1 MKKCVMLRHFLI
13 LMFMLISNNADAA
26 EVNSNDNITLVPS
39 LELPRKVAK
48 RLIFLKN
55 NISDMAQ
62 IPQFA
67 QICDVVEQGQTVI
80 DKDILQAGLQ
90 QLHQYSF
97 TLDTNLNSSEADLV
111 KQYTQKIKNDLK
123 ELEVILVE
131 RALPSCCQN
140 TSCCTAVAPTTKVNS
155 CTKPTCFGKAEE
167 TGVADGSFDGKVRIN
182 SLAESSDCG
191 SGALVVKGGLGV
203 GGDLNICGRERI
215 SNRAPSLDCAHG
227 ALVVDGGVGIG
238 LNLNVCGDVA
248 VASTTESTDCTTG
261 ASVIAGG
268 QAIGGNLN
276 VCGKLHVFN
285 DRVSRTCDDGALVV
299 DGALGVGQNT
309 NICGLTHLQNT
320 TDSTKCTEGALVV
333 DGGAGFGKNVNICG
347 KVHIFDTTN
356 SGACNSGALVV
367 DGGVGIAKD
376 TNICGSLNVEGV
388 ISTNSYFAINGS
400 SVVASNIANCNL
412 SVGDNTNPIAN
423 GYSNTAVGESAMQ
436 NNQVGVRDTA
446 LGCQPLQNNIRGN
459 DDTAIGA
466 QALLNLS
473 GSDRNTACGSQ
484 TSFEALDVNDTVA
497 VGYAAL
503 HDNQTSQNTAV
514 GSYAMT
520 NNIFGGQ
527 DTAVGFEALRNNI
540 GADLPPPIDFFL
552 SPGSS
557 NTAVGHHSQRENLYG
572 FANTSVGSASLQ
584 NNFIGFQNV
593 AVGDNTLY
601 FNQAY
606 YNTAVG
612 SDSMYTNTVGIYNTA
627 VGESSLYFNIAGIY
641 NTSIGAESMVYNTV
655 GSWNSVCGFDALTS
669 GIAGFYN
676 CVLGANSLDAVLFP
690 RRNTI
695 VGYHSI
701 TGDDYLP
708 QVSIVDNATLGYQT
722 LEKTRTD
729 AQTAIGTQALKDN
742 IYGVRNTACGY
753 QALESLIG
761 IPGVRGYDNTVM
773 GFKAVQGNTKASYNT
788 AVGSQIEIS
797 TLDITPSNQNTVIG
811 AIANI
816 VGGSFN
822 VLAGYRSFTSDDSD
836 NNVVVGAN
844 AQRNSPNLNPVNDSI
859 TIGYNAYVA
868 PNLPNNYLPKGAI
881 TIGASSYI
889 QSEEGINIGY
899 KARTTKSDRS
909 ITIGSNATSDGIKN
923 ILIGPFAEIKTSVQG
938 KGDNVIIGDSNDCIG
953 YGNTAVGSI
962 SVINGTYNTLLGYYV
977 NNAPAGGGLN
987 TTLTYS
993 TQLGCYAAAKSSYT
1007 TLVGANTVA
1016 FPSAAGA
1023 TLVGAVSKAS
1033 GLRSVGVGYKAQPF
1047 GQSAISIGASSSA
1060 QALGSIAIG
1069 SSAKILA
1076 SGNGSVCI
1084 GATSSANFNNMV
1096 VIGRGLTPPATITSG
1111 SVVIGAGGNLPL
1123 NTIAINANNPI
1134 FPGSIT
1140 IGSNLGHP
1148 PGTGVYIFG
1157 FKPGKIPATMLST
1170 NPATGE
1176 VYAGPCLACVASGPL
1191 EGEYLFEDEF
1201 HRSPDTDKLI
1211 ELSPVITKT
1220 RMGDTETNSWALYA
1234 PEKPY
1239 YFCPELLVQNA
1250 SGEYLNGFDLEK
1262 FNVSMLTIV
1271 KKHDQKIKD
1280 QQGQISS
1287 QQQEINELQQKYE
1300 SIKTIIDKLLE
1311 NKRK

>member
-1 MKKCVMLRHFLI
+1 MKKCLLIKHFLI
-13 LMFMLISNNADAA
+13 LVLMLISNNVIAT
-26 EVNSNDNITLVPS
+26 EITSHENTTLIPS

-55 NISDMAQ
+55 NISNIEQ

-67 QICDVVEQGQTVI
+67 SICNFVEQGQTVI
-80 DKDILQAGLQ
+80 DKDIVQAGLRE
-90 QLHQYSF
+90 LSQYSF
-97 TLDTNLNSSEADLV
+97 SLDGLHNSEADLI
-111 KQYTQKIKNDLK
+111 KQYTQKIKSDLN

-140 TSCCTAVAPTTKVNS
+140 ISCCSAVAPTTKINS
-155 CTKPTCFGKAEE
+155 CTKPVCFGKAED
-167 TGVADGSFDGKVRIN
+167 TGAGDGNFDGKVRIN

-238 LNLNVCGDVA
+238 QNLNVCGDVA

-285 DRVSRTCDDGALVV
+285 DRTSRSCDDGAVV
-299 DGALGVGQNT
+299 IDGALGVGQNT

-503 HDNQTSQNTAV
+503 HDNQTSENTAV

-527 DTAVGFEALRNNI
+527 DTAVGFEALRNNV

-552 SPGSS
+552 APGSS

-612 SDSMYTNTVGIYNTA
+612 SDSMYTNTIGIYNTA
-627 VGESSLYFNIAGIY
+627 VGEQSLYLNIAGIY
-641 NTSIGAESMVYNTV
+641 NTSIGAETMVFNTV

-690 RRNTI
+690 YRNTI
-695 VGYHSI
+695 VGYHSV
-701 TGDDYLP
+701 TGDDFLP
-708 QVSIVDNATLGYQT
+708 QLSLVDNATLGYQT

-729 AQTAIGTQALKDN
+729 GQTAVGTQALRYN
-742 IYGVRNTACGY
+742 TYGVRNTACGY
-753 QALESLIG
+753 QALYSNIG
-761 IPGVRGYDNTVM
+761 NPLVDGYDNT
-773 GFKAVQGNTKASYNT
+773 AVGHIAIKDNAKGCYNT
-788 AVGSQIEIS
+788 AVGSQVIIS
-797 TLDITPSNQNTVIG
+797 NIGITPSNKNTVIG
-811 AIANI
+811 ALAS
-816 VGGSFN
+816 VDGGDYN
-822 VLAGYRSFTSDDSD
+822 VVAGYRALTPDVCSK
-836 NNVVVGAN
+836 NVIIGAN
-844 AQRNSPNLNPVNDSI
+844 AQIQAPNATLANCIAIGHGAYLSANLPKFPAKGEI
-859 TIGYNAYVA
+859 TIGSN
-868 PNLPNNYLPKGAI
+868 
-881 TIGASSYI
+881 SYI
-889 QSEEGINIGY
+889 ESEEGINIGY
-899 KARTTKSDRS
+899 LAQTGKSDRS
-909 ITIGSNATSDGIKN
+909 ITIGSNAKSDGIKN
-923 ILIGPFAEIKTSVQG
+923 ILIGAFAQHKTSVEG
-938 KGDNVIIGDSNDCIG
+938 KGDNIIIGDSNDSIG
-953 YGNTAVGSI
+953 YGNTVVGSI
-962 SVINGTYNTLLGYYV
+962 SAINGVYNTLLGYYV
-977 NNAPAGGGLN
+977 NNIPAGGGTNLD
-987 TTLTYS
+987 LIYS
-993 TQLGCYAAAKSSYT
+993 TQIGCYAGAKSDYT
-1007 TLVGANTVA
+1007 TLVGANVSALET
-1016 FPSAAGA
+1016 AAGA

-1033 GLRSVGVGYKAQPF
+1033 GFQSVGVGYRTQPF
-1047 GQSAISIGASSSA
+1047 GPKSVCVGAQGVAQGERCVAVGYDATIIASGIGSISIGA
-1060 QALGSIAIG
+1060 G
-1069 SSAKILA
+1069 
-1076 SGNGSVCI
+1076 
-1084 GATSSANFNNMV
+1084 SSANFKDMV
-1096 VIGRGLTPPATITSG
+1096 VIGTGLTPIGAG
-1111 SVVIGAGGNLPL
+1111 SVIIGAGGDTPL
-1123 NTIAINANNPI
+1123 NTIAINASNPT
-1134 FPGSIT
+1134 PGSIT
-1140 IGSNLGHP
+1140 IGTALGHI
-1148 PGTGVYIFG
+1148 PGTAGVYIFG

-1176 VYAGPCLACVASGPL
+1176 IYQGECVACIAAGPL
-1191 EGEYLFEDEF
+1191 EGEYLFDDGL
-1201 HRSPDTDKLI
+1201 HRSPNTDKLI

-1220 RMGDTETNSWALYA
+1220 RTGDTEINSWALYA

-1239 YFCPELLVQNA
+1239 YFCPELLVQNYA
-1250 SGEYLNGFDLEK
+1250 GEYLNGFDLEK
-1262 FNVSMLTIV
+1262 FNVMMFTIV

-1287 QQQEINELQQKYE
+1287 QQQEIDELQQKYE
-1300 SIKTIIDKLLE
+1300 HLKNILE
-1311 NKRK
+1311 NNMHKK

>member
-1 MKKCVMLRHFLI
+1 MKKCVLLKHFLI
-13 LMFMLISNNADAA
+13 LIFILISNNVSAT
-26 EVNSNDNITLVPS
+26 EINSNDNITLVPS
-39 LELPRKVAK
+39 LELPRKVTK

-55 NISDMAQ
+55 NISDMTQ
-62 IPQFA
+62 VPQFA
-67 QICDVVEQGQTVI
+67 HLCDAVEQGQTVI
-80 DKDILQAGLQ
+80 DKDIVQAGLQ
-90 QLHQYSF
+90 QLNQYSF
-97 TLDTNLNSSEADLV
+97 GLDTSQNSSEADLV
-111 KQYTQKIKNDLK
+111 KQYTQKIKSDLN

-140 TSCCTAVAPTTKVNS
+140 ISCCTAIAPSTKINT

-167 TGVADGSFDGKVRIN
+167 VGSGTGNFDGKVRIN

-191 SGALVVKGGLGV
+191 SGALVVKGGAGF
-203 GGDLNICGRERI
+203 GGDLNVCGKERI
-215 SNRAPSLDCAHG
+215 SNRSQSIDCAHG
-227 ALVVDGGVGIG
+227 ALVVEGGVGIG
-238 LNLNVCGDVA
+238 LNLNVCGEVS

-285 DRVSRTCDDGALVV
+285 DGNSTTCTDGAVV
-299 DGALGVGQNT
+299 IDGALGIGQNA

-376 TNICGSLNVEGV
+376 TNICGALNVEGV
-388 ISTNSYFAINGS
+388 ISTNSYFSINGS

-484 TSFEALDVNDTVA
+484 TSFGSLDVNDTVA

-520 NNIFGGQ
+520 NNVFGGQ

-552 SPGSS
+552 APGSS

-572 FANTSVGSASLQ
+572 FANTSVGSSSLQ

-612 SDSMYTNTVGIYNTA
+612 SNSMYTNAVGIYNTA

-676 CVLGANSLDAVLFP
+676 CVLGANSLDSVLLP
-690 RRNTI
+690 LRNTI

-701 TGDDYLP
+701 TGNDFLP

-729 AQTAIGTQALKDN
+729 GQTAIGTQSLKNN
-742 IYGVRNTACGY
+742 IYGERNTACGY
-753 QALESLIG
+753 QALYSNIG
-761 IPGVRGYDNTVM
+761 IPVAGYGFDNTAVGHISM
-773 GFKAVQGNTKASYNT
+773 YDSDPGFQNT
-788 AVGSQIEIS
+788 AVGSRTQITSAQIPADPTHDCVAIGFHS
-797 TLDITPSNQNTVIG
+797 RINKGQANTLVGAESYSRGSYNTIIGGYAQNWLAPVLPPPYSLDEG
-811 AIANI
+811 VI
-816 VGGSFN
+816 VGYGAYAYPAN
-822 VLAGYRSFTSDDSD
+822 GYSFTKG
-836 NNVVVGAN
+836 NVVLGYKAYGIDI
-844 AQRNSPNLNPVNDSI
+844 DSI
-859 TIGYNAYVA
+859 AIGYNA
-868 PNLPNNYLPKGAI
+868 
-881 TIGASSYI
+881 
-889 QSEEGINIGY
+889 
-899 KARTTKSDRS
+899 RS
-909 ITIGSNATSDGIKN
+909 A
-923 ILIGPFAEIKTSVQG
+923 
-938 KGDNVIIGDSNDCIG
+938 G
-953 YGNTAVGSI
+953 YGSIGMGQYVIVRADKAIAIAPQGLLTPQEVLLPLDQGQHNIMIGHSTTCLGKANVLVGGVAKVKGS
-962 SVINGTYNTLLGYYV
+962 YNTIVGYYN
-977 NNAPAGGGLN
+977 NNAPAGGG
-987 TTLTYS
+987 TVQVLTGS
-993 TQLGCYAAAKSSYT
+993 TQIGAYATAK
-1007 TLVGANTVA
+1007 ADNTVA
-1016 FPSAAGA
+1016 VGYYSRANFSGATAIGKSARVNGNNAVALGIDAQVLPGAISAIAIGDGAKAGA
-1023 TLVGAVSKAS
+1023 
-1033 GLRSVGVGYKAQPF
+1033 AQ
-1047 GQSAISIGASSSA
+1047 
-1060 QALGSIAIG
+1060 SIAIG
-1069 SSAKILA
+1069 SGVTAAGIDDIIIGSPGLA
-1076 SGNGSVCI
+1076 
-1084 GATSSANFNNMV
+1084 T
-1096 VIGRGLTPPATITSG
+1096 
-1111 SVVIGAGGNLPL
+1111 
-1123 NTIAINANNPI
+1123 TIAIGGNKNA
-1134 FPGSIT
+1134 GSVT
-1140 IGSNLGHP
+1140 IGSLSNVGMYAP
-1148 PGTGVYIFG
+1148 PIKVGV
-1157 FKPGKIPATMLST
+1157 
-1170 NPATGE
+1170 
-1176 VYAGPCLACVASGPL
+1176 AGPGPTAFVCITPGSGYLYFKTCFCYGASIPFSAEADIFEEEPDRNLDDNLMALDVVHYNKKNQENDEATTRSQRLNDQDIGFVIEQVQEVMPEIL
-1191 EGEYLFEDEF
+1191 VDEGDGTPPYVNLN
-1201 HRSPDTDKLI
+1201 KLI
-1211 ELSPVITKT
+1211 FYMVKQLQAHHAKLHDQQLQLTAQQAEIDSITQQYEQTK
-1220 RMGDTETNSWALYA
+1220 SI
-1234 PEKPY
+1234 
-1239 YFCPELLVQNA
+1239 
-1250 SGEYLNGFDLEK
+1250 LEK
-1262 FNVSMLTIV
+1262 LMELEQ
-1271 KKHDQKIKD
+1271 KHK
-1280 QQGQISS
+1280 
-1287 QQQEINELQQKYE
+1287 
-1300 SIKTIIDKLLE
+1300 
-1311 NKRK
+1311 